1 MLQITKPQSN
11 EYTKQADK
19 FLTDTNTTVK
29 IEYLKHGKHFDD
41 DQTRDIYKITISRS
55 GRKFSFEFGN
65 SIVDSGII
73 AVLYD
78 KRLDGKLFKHNGKIA
93 TLAQNLVDAK
103 YRSWNLKNCK
113 ALTPRV
119 SPSSYSVLACLTKY
133 DCGTFENFCSEFG
146 YDIDSRKA
154 KKVYKAVC
162 KEWKNV
168 QSIWTDDEI
177 EQLQEIS

>member
-1 MLQITKPQSN
+1 MLQITQPQSN
-11 EYTKQADK
+11 EYIEQADK

-73 AVLYD
+73 HAWGIEGTFRHNGQIAAFAQHVIDAKLR
-78 KRLDGKLFKHNGKIA
+78 RLD
-93 TLAQNLVDAK
+93 LA
-103 YRSWNLKNCK
+103 RFK

-133 DCGTFENFCSEFG
+133 DCGTFEDFCSEFG

-154 KKVYKAVC
+154 KKTYKAVC

-168 QSIWTDDEI
+168 QSIWSDDEI

>member
-1 MLQITKPQSN
+1 MLQITQPQSN
-11 EYTKQADK
+11 EYTEQADK

-41 DQTRDIYKITISRS
+41 DQTRDIYKITISRN
-55 GRKFSFEFGN
+55 GRKFSFEFSN
-65 SIVDSGII
+65 SIIDSGII
-73 AVLYD
+73 NAWGKEFYNVAFRHNGQNAVL
-78 KRLDGKLFKHNGKIA
+78 
-93 TLAQNLVDAK
+93 AQHVIDAK
-103 YRSWNLKNCK
+103 LHKLDVARFK

-133 DCGTFENFCSEFG
+133 DCGTFEDFCSEFG

-154 KKVYKAVC
+154 KKTYKAVC

-168 QSIWTDDEI
+168 QSVWTDDEI

>member
-11 EYTKQADK
+11 EYTEQADK

-41 DQTRDIYKITISRS
+41 DQTRDIYKITISRN

-73 AVLYD
+73 AVFND
-78 KRLDGKLFKHNGKIA
+78 KRLDGKLFKHNGQIA
-93 TLAQNLVDAK
+93 TLAQNVIDAK
-103 YRSWNLKNCK
+103 ITGWELKQCK

-119 SPSSYSVLACLTKY
+119 SPSSYSVLSCLTKY
-133 DCGTFENFCSEFG
+133 DPGTFDNFCSEFD

-168 QSIWTDDEI
+168 QSIWSDEEI
-177 EQLQEIS
+177 EQLQEIQ